1 MRIEKEN
8 YPQVYSEERKY
19 KMKKARMTKFT
30 GTKLKSDSESELK
43 SDTKLEAKLKSNSSF
58 DSE

>member
-1 MRIEKEN
+1 
-8 YPQVYSEERKY
+8 
-19 KMKKARMTKFT
+19 MTKFI

-43 SDTKLEAKLKSNSSF
+43 SDTELEAKLKSNSSF

>member
-1 MRIEKEN
+1 
-8 YPQVYSEERKY
+8 
-19 KMKKARMTKFT
+19 MTKFK